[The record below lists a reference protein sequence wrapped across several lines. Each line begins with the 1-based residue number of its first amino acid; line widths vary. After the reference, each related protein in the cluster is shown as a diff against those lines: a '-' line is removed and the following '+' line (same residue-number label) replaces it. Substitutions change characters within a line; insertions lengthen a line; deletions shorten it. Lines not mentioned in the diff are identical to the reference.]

1 MLIRCRLIAG
11 PVVAAMLS
19 ATLTAALPLPSQ
31 TRDID
36 GVVRDLFRPTGPVGV
51 ILFVASDCPVSN
63 GYAVEIQL
71 VCDGVRSKR
80 GSCTLV
86 YEDSSIEVAAVRA
99 HRDEYRYRE
108 IPAVID
114 HEHTIARRARATIT
128 PQAVV
133 VAPDGVIEYRGRI
146 DDRYIAL
153 GKERRVVTSHDLR
166 DAIDAVIGGKPV
178 PNVETEAVGCFI
190 PQTRGASP
198 PRTPLRRPPS
208 RSYGVAS
215 PKPASPAEAGRSL
228 GASTPRTVP
237 PTRSLPLARSVNTLE
252 MP

>member
-1 MLIRCRLIAG
+1 MLTRCKLIAG
-11 PVVAAMLS
+11 PVVVAMLS
-19 ATLTAALPLPSQ
+19 AAHTAALPLPLQ
-31 TRDID
+31 TLDID

-63 GYAVEIQL
+63 GYAVEIQR
-71 VCDGVRSKR
+71 VCDGARSKGGR
-80 GSCTLV
+80 CTLV

-133 VAPDGVIEYRGRI
+133 VTPDAVIKYRGRI

-166 DAIDAVIGGKPV
+166 DAIDAVIGGRPV

-198 PRTPLRRPPS
+198 PRTPLRR
-208 RSYGVAS
+208 
-215 PKPASPAEAGRSL
+215 RSL
-228 GASTPRTVP
+228 GASTPRSAP
-237 PTRSLPLARSVNTLE
+237 PTHSLPLARSVNTLE
-252 MP
+252 MH